1 MRDVPQTTFEGR
13 FEGHLK
19 LCSTWKE
26 ERAITTSPSLAP
38 HHHRPTQHRCNGSR
52 RLSTTTTTIIH
63 NISAPQSTPP
73 LPLSFPTARVI
84 GCFDNSILN
93 DVIAVNL
100 IHRHVAFFSN
110 STLDNN
116 NSSST
121 TMANNLMQ
129 PPLS

>member
-1 MRDVPQTTFEGR
+1 MYRMSLQKNEGRPSNHFEGR

-26 ERAITTSPSLAP
+26 ERAITTSPSFAP
-38 HHHRPTQHRCNGSR
+38 QHRCNGSR

-84 GCFDNSILN
+84 GYFDNSILN

-100 IHRHVAFFSN
+100 IHRHVEFFSN
-110 STLDNN
+110 STLPPTAADNN
-116 NSSST
+116 N
-121 TMANNLMQ
+121 
-129 PPLS
+129 

>member
-26 ERAITTSPSLAP
+26 ERAITTSPWLAP
-38 HHHRPTQHRCNGSR
+38 PHRPTKHRRNGSR
-52 RLSTTTTTIIH
+52 LLSTTTTTIIH